1 MNDNNYPNY
10 FVAGDTA
17 SKKAQFWYIRLF
29 GLDLLLMVF
38 SAILSVYNY
47 QTDESKTIVYII
59 SGILLLGAM
68 LISIFLK
75 VKKYE
80 DIWYRGRALAESSK
94 TLTWRFIMTSEYFEN
109 NISDEEADRRFIQRI
124 REINN
129 EFSDLN
135 NVLSSTQLNLP
146 IITDEMKRVRNLSL
160 NDKKTYYLNNRIQ
173 NQIDWYSSKADDSKF
188 KYDVWFFSI
197 IILQFLALIS
207 IGFLIKCP
215 SSDFNF
221 VGVFST
227 IAASGFSWL
236 QVKKYQENKEAYTTA
251 NSELNL
257 IKAEGSKNFSDN
269 EFSEYVLDS
278 ENAMSREHTMW
289 LAQKRM

>member
-29 GLDLLLMVF
+29 GIDLLMMVL
-38 SAILSVYNY
+38 SAILPVYNY
-47 QTDESKTIVYII
+47 QTEESKTIVYII

-68 LISIFLK
+68 IISIFLK

-80 DIWYRGRALAESSK
+80 DIWYRGRALAESCK

-109 NISDEEADRRFIQRI
+109 NISDDEADRRFIQRI

-135 NVLSSTQLNLP
+135 NVLNSTQLNLP
-146 IITDEMKRVRNLSL
+146 IITVEMKRVRNLAL
-160 NDKKTYYLNNRIQ
+160 NDQKTYYLNNRIQ

-188 KYDVWFFSI
+188 KYDAWFFTI
-197 IILQFLALIS
+197 IIVQFLALIS
-207 IGFLIKCP
+207 IGFLIKYP

-227 IAASGFSWL
+227 TAASGFSWL

-257 IKAEGSKNFSDN
+257 IKAEGNKNFSDN

>member
-10 FVAGDTA
+10 FAAGDNA

-29 GLDLLLMVF
+29 GLDLLLMVL
-38 SAILSVYNY
+38 SAIISVYNY
-47 QTDESKTIVYII
+47 QTDESKTIIYII

-75 VKKYE
+75 VRKYE
-80 DIWYRGRALAESSK
+80 DIWYRGRALAESCK
-94 TLTWRFIMTSEYFEN
+94 TLTWRFIMASEYFEN
-109 NISDEEADRRFIQRI
+109 HISDEEADRRFIQRI
-124 REINN
+124 REIND

-135 NVLSSTQLNLP
+135 NVLSSKQLSSP
-146 IITDEMKRVRNLSL
+146 IITDEMKRIRNLSL
-160 NDKKTYYLNNRIQ
+160 NEKKKYYLYNRIQ
-173 NQIDWYSSKADDSKF
+173 NQIDWYSSKADDSKL
-188 KYDVWFFSI
+188 KYDIWFFAI

-207 IGFLIKCP
+207 IGFLVKFP
-215 SSDFNF
+215 SSNFNF

-257 IKAEGSKNFSDN
+257 IKAEGNRDLSDN

>member
-17 SKKAQFWYIRLF
+17 SKKAQFWYVRLF

>member
-1 MNDNNYPNY
+1 MNNNNYPNY

-29 GLDLLLMVF
+29 GLDLLLMIF

-47 QTDESKTIVYII
+47 QTDQSKTIIYII
-59 SGILLLGAM
+59 SGLLLLGAL

-80 DIWYRGRALAESSK
+80 DVWYRGRALAESCK
-94 TLTWRFIMTSEYFEN
+94 TLTWRFIMCSEYFEH
-109 NISDEEADRRFIQRI
+109 NISSQEAEQRFIQRI

-129 EFSDLN
+129 EFNDLN
-135 NVLSSTQLNLP
+135 KVLSPKQLNSD
-146 IITDEMKRVRNLSL
+146 IITVEMLRIRQLSL
-160 NDKKTYYLNNRIQ
+160 LDKKTYYLNNRIQ
-173 NQIDWYSSKADDSKF
+173 NQIDWYSSKAEDSKI
-188 KYDVWFFSI
+188 KYDVWFFTI
-197 IILQFLALIS
+197 IFLQFLALIS
-207 IGFLIKCP
+207 IGFLIKYP
-215 SSDFNF
+215 SSNFNF
-221 VGVFST
+221 VGIFST

-257 IKAEGSKNFSDN
+257 IKAEGNRNFSDN

>member
-10 FVAGDTA
+10 CVAGDTA

-68 LISIFLK
+68 LISIFIQ

-80 DIWYRGRALAESSK
+80 DIWYRGRALAGSSK

-146 IITDEMKRVRNLSL
+146 IITGEMKRVRGLSL

-257 IKAEGSKNFSDN
+257 IKAEGNRDLSDN